1 MTKCYLK
8 DASDPPRGRANKR
21 GRNTPANEA
30 PEPSAD
36 REEDPA
42 PNTGENPG
50 TSPSTGHEPQ
60 SVTSAS
66 PQTQPT
72 DTTASQP
79 RTIEE
84 LKEIIDRDITELVTK
99 WLTLPLDQ
107 PYDARYD

>member
-8 DASDPPRGRANKR
+8 DPSDPPRGRANKR
-21 GRNTPANEA
+21 EENTPPNEA

-36 REEDPA
+36 QEEDPA
-42 PNTGENPG
+42 PNTGKNPG

-60 SVTSAS
+60 YVTSLSS
-66 PQTQPT
+66 PPDPTT

-84 LKEIIDRDITELVTK
+84 LKEIIDRDVTELVTK
-99 WLTLPLDQ
+99 WLSFTLRP
-107 PYDARYD
+107 AV